1 MNNIYLYIDFFLI
14 QSLNLPVLFSI
25 ITLNRINHFYFNKKK
40 KIKTILNKKK
50 KVRTFFLL
58 KIFFTMGIKS
68 NFYFIYI
75 IIIVTKN

>member
-14 QSLNLPVLFSI
+14 QNLNLPVLFSI

-50 KVRTFFLL
+50 K
-58 KIFFTMGIKS
+58 
-68 NFYFIYI
+68 N
-75 IIIVTKN
+75 